1 MPIRVLIVEENAVA
15 RSFLT
20 RVVRESFSDDIE
32 FSEASDP
39 DSARTALGIGP
50 DETPPVNPDAFRLV
64 LCDLEQADHG
74 GLELLAQLA
83 SYPAIKIATTLH
95 SDDDHLFPALQCGA
109 HGYLLKEDR
118 FEVIVEELQRIVR
131 GQPPLSPS
139 MARRFLAYFRRL
151 DAHRPASSGSD
162 TVLSPTGDTT
172 DALNAKEHEV
182 LTYLAKGYTIKEIAR
197 LMGIKW
203 QAVNDHIR
211 GAYRKLAAASSPQET
226 IQAGRQ
232 ALT

>member
-39 DSARTALGIGP
+39 DSARAALGIGP
-50 DETPPVNPDAFRLV
+50 DEIPSASADAFRLV

-139 MARRFLAYFRRL
+139 MARRFLAYLRRQEAL
-151 DAHRPASSGSD
+151 RPAASPGSD
-162 TVLSPTGDTT
+162 PV

-182 LTYLAKGYTIKEIAR
+182 LTHLAKGYTIKEIAR
-197 LMGIKW
+197 LMSIKW
-203 QAVNDHIR
+203 QTVNDHIR
-211 GAYRKLAAASSPQET
+211 GAYRKLAAASSPQEA